1 MLLARDS
8 LHEFQLIKTA
18 LDTSFKNKDLGTLK
32 YFLGLEVAHST
43 LGISPHLKK
52 LRKTLKAEM
61 PRMEQRIQKRERHMN
76 ICRSDESWIILK
88 QSYFTTPPLR
98 LRKTLKPELP
108 RMEQRIQKAECHTN
122 ICMSD
127 ESWIILKG
135 SYARWRFVWVD
146 IGTDRWRLHSQCFPQ
161 EALFL
166 KVLNNGQYTV
176 KL

>member
-1 MLLARDS
+1 MMLLARDS

-18 LDTSFKNKDLGTLK
+18 LDTSFKIKDLGTLK

-43 LGISPHLKK
+43 LGISLHLKK

-61 PRMEQRIQKRERHMN
+61 PRMEQRIQKWERHM
-76 ICRSDESWIILK
+76 
-88 QSYFTTPPLR
+88 
-98 LRKTLKPELP
+98 
-108 RMEQRIQKAECHTN
+108 N

-146 IGTDRWRLHSQCFPQ
+146 IGTDRWRLHSQCFP
-161 EALFL
+161 
-166 KVLNNGQYTV
+166 
-176 KL
+176 